1 MAPKQPSYEEL
12 EQKIRDLEE
21 RIDHN
26 IQFLNDILNYIP
38 DLIFVKDRQHRWILL
53 NDAFCSALGHGREE
67 LIGKT
72 DYDFHTKEQAD
83 IFWEKDDLVFDTE
96 GINVN
101 EEVYTDPKGEL
112 RTILTSK
119 AAFTDPRGRKLLVG
133 VAHDITLRK
142 RAEQDREN
150 LISELSDALAKVRT
164 LTGLLPICASCKK
177 IRDDEG
183 YWSQIESYL
192 KKHTLVEVS
201 HGLCPEC
208 AEQMYGDEPWYP
220 KLKK

>member
-1 MAPKQPSYEEL
+1 MPQKPSYEEL

-21 RIDHN
+21 RIEQN
-26 IQFLNDILNYIP
+26 LQFLNDILNYIP
-38 DLIFVKDRQHRWILL
+38 DLIFVKDQQHRWVLL
-53 NDAFCSALGHGREE
+53 NDAFCSALGHSREE

-96 GINVN
+96 GVNVN
-101 EEVYTDPKGEL
+101 EEVYTDPQGNM

-119 AAFTDPRGRKLLVG
+119 AAFRDPRGRRLLVG
-133 VAHDITLRK
+133 VAHDITKRK
-142 RAEQDREN
+142 LAEQDRER
-150 LISELSDALAKVRT
+150 LIAELRDALAKVRM
-164 LTGLLPICASCKK
+164 LTGLLPICAACKK

-183 YWSQIESYL
+183 YWSQIELYL
-192 KKHTLVEVS
+192 KKHANIEVS

-208 AEQMYGDEPWYP
+208 AERMYGNEPWHQ
-220 KLKK
+220 KSNE

>member
-1 MAPKQPSYEEL
+1 MPQKPSYAEL
-12 EQKIRDLEE
+12 EQKISDLEE
-21 RIDHN
+21 RVEQS

-38 DLIFVKDRQHRWILL
+38 DLIFVKDRQHRWVLL
-53 NDAFCSALGHGREE
+53 NDAFCRALGHRREE

-101 EEVYTDPKGEL
+101 EEVYTDTNGNV

-119 AAFTDPRGRKLLVG
+119 AAFRDPRGRKLLVG
-133 VAHDITLRK
+133 VAHDITERK
-142 RAEQDREN
+142 LAEQDRER
-150 LISELSDALAKVRT
+150 LILELRDALAKVRT
-164 LTGLLPICASCKK
+164 LTGLLPICVSCKK

-183 YWSQIESYL
+183 YWRQIEAYL
-192 KKHTLVEVS
+192 QKHTNVELS
-201 HGLCPEC
+201 HGLCQEC
-208 AEQMYGDEPWYP
+208 AERMYGNEPWY
-220 KLKK
+220 KKQKE